1 MFGYITCNKSELTE
15 EEKNRYQSVYCGL
28 CRNMKRRYG
37 QIERLSLSYDMAF
50 LILFLSSLYEPQEE
64 CGQFRCG
71 IHPLSKRTAM
81 ENRFTDY
88 AADMTVILT
97 YYKCLDDWKDEKKH
111 MSRWYGNLLREG
123 YAELAKKYP
132 RQCSSIRKSTEELN
146 RIECTVSAGPDLAVN
161 CSGKMLS
168 EIFVCEED
176 FWSGSL
182 RSFGYELGRFIYL
195 MDAAMDYEEDL
206 KKKTYN
212 PMIKMGKQPDEMKPV
227 LKMPLGNCMEIFEKL
242 PLVQD
247 AHLLRSILYSGVWM
261 QYNMRT
267 AKKEKKND

>member
-37 QIERLSLSYDMAF
+37 QLERLSLNYDMAF
-50 LILFLSSLYEPQEE
+50 LILFLSSLYEPQETD
-64 CGQFRCG
+64 GPFRCG
-71 IHPLSKRTAM
+71 LHPLTKRTAV

-88 AADMTVILT
+88 AADMTIILT
-97 YYKCLDDWKDEKKH
+97 YYKCLDDWRDEKKRVRH
-111 MSRWYGNLLREG
+111 WYGKMLKKEYRKLSE
-123 YAELAKKYP
+123 KYP
-132 RQCSSIRKSTEELN
+132 RQCAQILESTKELT
-146 RIECTVSAGPDLAVN
+146 RIEQNPSASPDQAVN

-168 EIFVCEED
+168 ELFVYEED

-195 MDAAMDYEEDL
+195 LDAAIDYEEDL
-206 KKKTYN
+206 KQENYN
-212 PMIKMGKQPDEMKPV
+212 PLIKFKKRPDEMRPV

-247 AHLLRSILYSGVWM
+247 AHLLRSILYNGVWL
-261 QYNMRT
+261 QYDARVQR
-267 AKKEKKND
+267 KEKKHG